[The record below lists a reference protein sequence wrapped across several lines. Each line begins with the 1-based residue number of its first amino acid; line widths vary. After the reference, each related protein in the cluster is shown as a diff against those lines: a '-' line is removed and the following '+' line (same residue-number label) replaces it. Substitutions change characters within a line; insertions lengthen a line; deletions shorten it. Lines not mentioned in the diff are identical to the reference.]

1 MRVADKLDMTA
12 DERCT
17 LEQWVRAHNTPQRVV
32 FRCRI
37 VLLAAQGLSNTAIA
51 ERLSTTRTTVGLW
64 RDRFVESGPIGLRK
78 TKKGRGRKPS
88 IPAEKIAQIVH
99 DTLHTKPENATH

>member
-64 RDRFVESGPIGLRK
+64 RDRFVEIGPIGLRQI
-78 TKKGRGRKPS
+78 KKGRGRKPS